1 MEWREPLHGKIERQY
16 IARTQEVS
24 ADEAFNAGT
33 EDDVT
38 LTDDQV
44 QACITLVHNALRM
57 EYPDDS
63 GKWTLKELRP
73 CPHTY

>member
-1 MEWREPLHGKIERQY
+1 MKHSLQ
-16 IARTQEVS
+16 AL
-24 ADEAFNAGT
+24 

-44 QACITLVHNALRM
+44 QACITLVHDALRM

-73 CPHTY
+73 AAFTY